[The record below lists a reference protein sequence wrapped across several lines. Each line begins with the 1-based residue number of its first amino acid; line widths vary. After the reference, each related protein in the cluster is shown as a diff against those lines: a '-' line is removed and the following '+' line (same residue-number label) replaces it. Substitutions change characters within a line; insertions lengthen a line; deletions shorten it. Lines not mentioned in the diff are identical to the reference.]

1 MRKTSDL
8 LGASAALLLNALKEL
23 AGVDHEQHVISP
35 DAIHPIQQLKTKYL
49 GSKNPRL
56 HIDEILIA
64 LSMSAATSD
73 AARLALEQIP
83 NLRGCQAHTSV
94 MLSDVDVI
102 SFRKLGIEL
111 TCEAK
116 AEKKKKYQK
125 D

>member
-1 MRKTSDL
+1 M
-8 LGASAALLLNALKEL
+8 
-23 AGVDHEQHVISP
+23 ISP

-116 AEKKKKYQK
+116 AEQKKKYQK

>member
-1 MRKTSDL
+1 M
-8 LGASAALLLNALKEL
+8 
-23 AGVDHEQHVISP
+23 ISP
-35 DAIHPIQQLKTKYL
+35 DAIRPIQQLKTEYL

-64 LSMSAATSD
+64 LSISAATSD

-83 NLRGCQAHTSV
+83 KLHGCQAHTSV

-116 AEKKKKYQK
+116 AEKNKVYQK